1 MTECD
6 DDEEETKDGG
16 GGGGKRK
23 QVHTSSANSGGGGGD
38 NVDGGDNDGEGPA
51 YDLPVFTV
59 SSMDYQKLAGVR
71 DVTLDG
77 PSRCFSAVNET
88 EIPHLRRFVHRIT
101 LQARQKNIKR
111 YVAREEEE
119 EERNDDRRKKSSFD
133 DLVIVV
139 ASECRN
145 ACFFDFN
152 PG

>member
-1 MTECD
+1 MMTECD

-38 NVDGGDNDGEGPA
+38 SVDGGDNDGEGPA

-77 PSRCFSAVNET
+77 PSGWNTETRIAYLSQIWLKRTNVSAS
-88 EIPHLRRFVHRIT
+88 PR
-101 LQARQKNIKR
+101 A
-111 YVAREEEE
+111 
-119 EERNDDRRKKSSFD
+119 
-133 DLVIVV
+133 
-139 ASECRN
+139 
-145 ACFFDFN
+145 
-152 PG
+152 